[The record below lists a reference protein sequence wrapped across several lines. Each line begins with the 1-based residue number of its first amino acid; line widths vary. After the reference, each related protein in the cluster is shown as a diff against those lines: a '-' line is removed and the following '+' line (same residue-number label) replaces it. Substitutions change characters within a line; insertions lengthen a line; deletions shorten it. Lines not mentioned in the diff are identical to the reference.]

1 MNLEEEPSMRSAHIC
16 IVLSLL
22 LSAGCTTPPEVKQAL
37 IAKDQAYVENERLM
51 QQYRELV
58 SQVTQ
63 RHQQWYRYIQTRL
76 KLNLALQ
83 WATTN
88 PAVTGVGEADLAK
101 DDADLLGADVIAL
114 INELRLKNLPERKGP
129 NGQLL
134 FSSGAGDMNTLLQ
147 KLPELV
153 VRVERRVAKDSQVPS
168 NVDLTAFDHYRANVE
183 ALRRINAVIKQYL
196 DIDVTLSRD
205 EVQSLAD
212 ELRTLRR

>member
-1 MNLEEEPSMRSAHIC
+1 MKAAHIV
-16 IVLSLL
+16 IVVLSLVSL
-22 LSAGCTTPPEVKQAL
+22 GCATPPEVKQAL
-37 IAKDQAYVENERLM
+37 IAKDQGYAENQRLM
-51 QQYRELV
+51 EHYRELV

-63 RHQQWYRYIQTRL
+63 RHQQWYRYLQTRL

-88 PAVTGVGEADLAK
+88 PAITNVSEADLAK
-101 DDADLLGADVIAL
+101 DDADLLGSEVIAL
-114 INELRLKNLPERKGP
+114 INEIRLKNLSERKGP
-129 NGQLL
+129 NGQPIFLA
-134 FSSGAGDMNTLLQ
+134 GVGDMNHLLQ

-153 VRVERRVAKDSQVPS
+153 SRVEHRVAKDSQVS
-168 NVDLTAFDHYRANVE
+168 SIVDLTAFDHYRANVE